1 MTGWKEKVKL
11 LRQKNRRV
19 VNEYKS
25 FGSRKITSGNQDELK
40 QIQGGSPVT
49 TLINNGIKSARLEDI
64 SSENEFGM
72 EGMDDEI
79 TDFSYNQGI
88 I

>member
-25 FGSRKITSGNQDELK
+25 FGSRKITSGN
-40 QIQGGSPVT
+40 
-49 TLINNGIKSARLEDI
+49 
-64 SSENEFGM
+64 
-72 EGMDDEI
+72 
-79 TDFSYNQGI
+79 
-88 I
+88 